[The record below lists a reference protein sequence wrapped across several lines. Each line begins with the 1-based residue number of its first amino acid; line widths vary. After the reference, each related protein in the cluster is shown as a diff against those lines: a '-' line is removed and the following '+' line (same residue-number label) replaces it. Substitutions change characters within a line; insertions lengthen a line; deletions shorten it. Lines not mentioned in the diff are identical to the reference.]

1 MELKTNQTAPSINVT
16 PLIDVLLV
24 LLIIFM
30 VAAPPKPHRFK
41 AQIPEPPPPRQDSVP
56 PDPTNLVVNITKG
69 SQLQLNQSGNF
80 GSVNDP
86 APLIAKLS
94 EVFQKR
100 LEARSFTYEM
110 ATRAD
115 LPDTARIKRT
125 VFLKAPRSMSYG
137 EIAKVIDSIK
147 TAGAAPVGLQVDALE
162 Q

>member
-1 MELKTNQTAPSINVT
+1 MNKQHNHAAPFINVT

-30 VAAPPKPHRFK
+30 VAAPQRPHRFK
-41 AQIPEPPPPRQDSVP
+41 AQIPEPPPPQQDRATP
-56 PDPTNLVVNITKG
+56 CPTNLVVSVTKDAR
-69 SQLQLNQSGNF
+69 LQLNQSGDF
-80 GSVNDP
+80 GSINDP

-100 LEARSFTYEM
+100 REASNTP
-110 ATRAD
+110 TGNGQ
-115 LPDTARIKRT
+115 IKRL
-125 VFLKAPRSMSYG
+125 VFLKAPRSMPYG
-137 EIAKVIDSIK
+137 EIAKVVDSIK